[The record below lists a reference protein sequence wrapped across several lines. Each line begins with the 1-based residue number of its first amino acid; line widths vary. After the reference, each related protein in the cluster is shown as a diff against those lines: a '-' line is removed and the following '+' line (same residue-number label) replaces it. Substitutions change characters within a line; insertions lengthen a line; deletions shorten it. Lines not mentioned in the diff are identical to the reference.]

1 MRTIKNIIRILYWD
15 KHEQE
20 WCRFCIVF
28 TFLMIFLFTMAFIN
42 QKEEYKELNCDSG
55 VVLKDC
61 LSQMMNTSNGW
72 FLEIGFI
79 KFEKKASI
87 EKQHKICVKL
97 ASNCKN

>member
-1 MRTIKNIIRILYWD
+1 MRKIKNIIRILYWD

-20 WCRFCIVF
+20 WSGFKIVF

-42 QKEEYKELNCDSG
+42 QKEEYKQLNCDSG

-61 LSQMMNTSNGW
+61 LSQMKTTQFND
-72 FLEIGFI
+72 FVKEQHEICI
-79 KFEKKASI
+79 
-87 EKQHKICVKL
+87 KL